1 MNLRKAISAAID
13 RNALVDKILGDGSV
27 VATGLIPEG
36 MSYSPTDDTDFAD
49 ENKKL
54 LNIARKA
61 KEYWAKAKK
70 ELGITTL
77 KMDIVADD
85 VDSTKKLAEYIQ
97 GTLKDTLEG
106 IDVTVSPVPFSVRI
120 DRGSRGDFE
129 TILGGWAADYADPS
143 SFLDLLLLVITIIA
157 GVFQVKP
164 TMS

>member
-1 MNLRKAISAAID
+1 
-13 RNALVDKILGDGSV
+13 
-27 VATGLIPEG
+27 
-36 MSYSPTDDTDFAD
+36 
-49 ENKKL
+49 
-54 LNIARKA
+54 
-61 KEYWAKAKK
+61 
-70 ELGITTL
+70 
-77 KMDIVADD
+77 MDIVADD

-157 GVFQVKP
+157 GVFQVKAYDELIEASATRDASDP
-164 TMS
+164 ENVGKTWLRLRSY

>member
-1 MNLRKAISAAID
+1 MMSILRKVSGI
-13 RNALVDKILGDGSV
+13 
-27 VATGLIPEG
+27 
-36 MSYSPTDDTDFAD
+36 YSRYVKGYF
-49 ENKKL
+49 
-54 LNIARKA
+54 R
-61 KEYWAKAKK
+61 
-70 ELGITTL
+70 
-77 KMDIVADD
+77 
-85 VDSTKKLAEYIQ
+85 
-97 GTLKDTLEG
+97 G

>member
-1 MNLRKAISAAID
+1 M
-13 RNALVDKILGDGSV
+13 KIKIV
-27 VATGLIPEG
+27 E
-36 MSYSPTDDTDFAD
+36 YSP
-49 ENKKL
+49 E
-54 LNIARKA
+54 KA